1 MNHIKTFLIVVLIV
15 CTMTT
20 LLADSN
26 QQVIDALELTKGLHV
41 EEIFVGDALRA
52 ISNASIY
59 EARYGFV
66 LSNQNEDIFLA
77 RYFLEDM
84 DGLTFFDT
92 AYQVVCSE
100 EFINS
105 IRPEFSLT
113 SIDDGLLFQQ
123 FLYAVDDNFFNEGF
137 YIEGNTWVFV
147 RDEFFGDIEAFIVET
162 DGNGTIT
169 SISHEYD
176 AELTMGDELYEN
188 LDMDFIYNETEYIPI
203 PSTVFDKILPIMQQE
218 LDYTLDVSVI
228 TSSHLAKV
236 SKANWYSCEISIDEE
251 YDDMYSSSL
260 YEVFPFEKDGEI
272 LLFDEIRDLL
282 TSSAFIDSIRTDFF
296 LIDEASAELFELA
309 LDDVS
314 DFDRREKARF
324 ERNGSW
330 VFIREEFFDEGMG
343 YIVSTDEG
351 GAITKVTYSME
362 IPLEGVDVPEEPI
375 GVPFDESEVTWTFT
389 LLDPL
394 KKLIWIP
401 YPEDIPVCIEFND
414 WAANQIGAWIGT
426 FQDDALVNV
435 YSGTDITSPFYDL
448 IPGEYLYPGENRIS
462 YRLLRPGNDYDK
474 AIASIDLSI
483 WIGELPP
490 LDLTTLVK
498 TIGLTNLQKEL
509 PL

>member
-52 ISNASIY
+52 ISNASMY

-66 LSNQNEDIFLA
+66 LSNPNEDIFLA
-77 RYFLEDM
+77 RYFLENM
-84 DGLTFFDT
+84 DELTFFNT

-123 FLYAVDDNFFNEGF
+123 FLYAVDDNFFNKGF

-188 LDMDFIYNETEYIPI
+188 LDMDFIYNEIEYLPI
-203 PSTVFDKILPIMQQE
+203 PSTVSDKILPIMQQE
-218 LDYTLDVSVI
+218 LDYTLDVSAI

-282 TSSAFIDSIRTDFF
+282 TSSAFLESIQDDFF
-296 LIDEASAELFELA
+296 LNDEASAELFELA
-309 LDDVS
+309 IDQVS
-314 DFDRREKARF
+314 DFDRKEKARF

-330 VFIREEFFDEGMG
+330 VFIREEFFDEGIG
-343 YIVSTDEG
+343 FIVSTDEG
-351 GAITKVTYSME
+351 GVITKVTYSME
-362 IPLEGVDVPEEPI
+362 IPLEGVEVPEEPI
-375 GVPFDESEVTWTFT
+375 GELFDESEVTWTFS
-389 LLDPL
+389 LLEPTRKD
-394 KKLIWIP
+394 IQIP
-401 YPEDIPVCIEFND
+401 EAQDIPVSIEFND

-426 FQDDALVNV
+426 FWQGERVGLYAGN
-435 YSGTDITSPFYDL
+435 TITSPFYDT
-448 IPGEYLYPGENRIS
+448 IPAEVLSKGDNIITYK
-462 YRLLRPGNDYDK
+462 LLRSGLDYDNP
-474 AIASIDLSI
+474 IVPEIELSV
-483 WIGELPP
+483 WVG
-490 LDLTTLVK
+490 D
-498 TIGLTNLQKEL
+498 
-509 PL
+509 